1 MTNKLI
7 DVSITTMIG
16 NLPGIINRNNNSLKA
31 EFDSLFYYGDAS
43 NNSNKAPT
51 LRVDV
56 SSNNISAQ
64 VGYFDNINIGG
75 NTIDYQQLDASVKG
89 FDASIKNLDAR
100 VTALEGENLYGSSQT
115 QTRSYG
121 VSLSTGGYDMTSF
134 WKNRNASLDGVM
146 VENLIF
152 ERPYCIRDGVVIPLY
167 VGTIDIAGRVY
178 STVYYDHIDG
188 TGNVWRIYAPIH
200 TAVDGNTVILAGK
213 PGQVKLNVVK

>member
-1 MTNKLI
+1 MTNSLI

-16 NLPGIINRNNNSLKA
+16 ILPGIINKNNNSLKA
-31 EFDSLFYYGDAS
+31 EFDSLFYYSDAS
-43 NNSNKAPT
+43 VKKAPT
-51 LRVDV
+51 LKVDV

-64 VGYFDNINIGG
+64 VGYFRNINIGG
-75 NTIDYQQLDASVKG
+75 KTLDASVASKYVSL
-89 FDASIKNLDAR
+89 DASVRNLDAR
-100 VTALEGENLYGSSQT
+100 VTALESGNLYGSTQT

-121 VSLSTGGYDMTSF
+121 ASAPSGGYDMTSF

-188 TGNVWRIYAPIH
+188 TGNVWRVYAPIQ

-213 PGQVKLNVVK
+213 PGQVKINVTTK